1 MCTLDGLS
9 AEHKFRVWS
18 PYLVVCHLTF
28 LFSLFNMGSMMDEL
42 VHCMAAPSHSFLCD
56 LAASSGESDAASL
69 GWQELRG
76 QLKSGQL
83 YGNEL

>member
-1 MCTLDGLS
+1 
-9 AEHKFRVWS
+9 
-18 PYLVVCHLTF
+18 
-28 LFSLFNMGSMMDEL
+28 MGSMMDEL

-83 YGNEL
+83 YGNELLRGSAATNWNVGVQRT